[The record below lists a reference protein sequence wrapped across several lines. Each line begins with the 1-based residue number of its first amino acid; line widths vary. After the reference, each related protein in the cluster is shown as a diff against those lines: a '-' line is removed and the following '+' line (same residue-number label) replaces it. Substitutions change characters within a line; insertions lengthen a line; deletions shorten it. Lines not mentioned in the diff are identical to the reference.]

1 MLLALCDCNNFFV
14 SCERV
19 RDRLLENRPVIV
31 LSHNDGCVVA
41 RSNEAKELGIG
52 MAVPF
57 FSVRGLCLNRKV
69 AVLSGDHRL
78 YRRMSRQ
85 VMGQLASMVPE
96 VEVSSIDEAYLLLSG
111 YHEENVREFCTSVR
125 EAVWKNQGIP
135 LSVGVSV
142 TKTLAKAA
150 SHFAKRRPEMNGV
163 CIMRP
168 GEADD
173 LLQDLEIGDVWG
185 IGARGAELLRRKGLR
200 TALALRDFDEKK
212 AEKLFPLGVR
222 RAMAELVG
230 CRCYPFEG
238 QGQRRKT
245 VQVAPSFRT
254 PCGSLDELRDAAAS
268 YVAEA
273 AVTMRSE
280 GQVCGVVQISLSTDP
295 FDKHQPYMEET
306 TDIRLEEPTD
316 FTPGLVRAA
325 REGVENIF
333 RPGGRYKRVS
343 VILKDMERSDMLQMR
358 LFSDDSSEKGHRL
371 MEVMDGINR
380 KLGRET
386 VRLGVQYT
394 DPEERGVTP
403 ADRPGR
409 STPGANE

>member
-19 RDRLLENRPVIV
+19 RDPSLEGRPVIV

-85 VMGQLASMVPE
+85 VIEQLSSMVPE

-111 YHEENVREFCTSVR
+111 YHEENVHPFCSSVR

-173 LLQDLEIGDVWG
+173 LLENLEIGDVWG
-185 IGARGAELLRRKGLR
+185 IGARGAEQLRKKGLR
-200 TALALRDFDEKK
+200 TALALRDFDRRE
-212 AEKLFPLGVR
+212 ADRNLPLGVR
-222 RAMAELVG
+222 RAMAELKG
-230 CRCYPFEG
+230 RCCHSFEA

-245 VQVAPSFRT
+245 VQVAPSFRA
-254 PCGSLDELRDAAAS
+254 PCGSLDDLRDAAAS

-280 GQVCGVVQISLSTDP
+280 GQVCGAVQISLSTDP

-316 FTPGLVRAA
+316 YTPELVRAA
-325 REGVENIF
+325 KEGVGDIF
-333 RPGGRYKRVS
+333 RPGSRYKRVS
-343 VILKDMERSDMLQMR
+343 VILKDMERSDMMQMR
-358 LFSDDSSEKGHRL
+358 LFSDEGSEKGHRL

-409 STPGANE
+409 KAPGGGE